1 MVGKIDFVKDLFN
14 EKTYNYTKYTME
26 IKNKRK
32 EDIRIL

>member
-14 EKTYNYTKYTME
+14 EKTYNYTKYT
-26 IKNKRK
+26 IKIKDKRK